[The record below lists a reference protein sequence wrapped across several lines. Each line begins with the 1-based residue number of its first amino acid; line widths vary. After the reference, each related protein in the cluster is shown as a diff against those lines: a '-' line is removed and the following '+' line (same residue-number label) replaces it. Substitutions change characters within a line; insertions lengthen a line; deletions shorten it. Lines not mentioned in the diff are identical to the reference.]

1 MNDLDKFNV
10 YSKRLNGMRTTD
22 ALYVSI
28 LERDGSQM
36 IA

>member
-1 MNDLDKFNV
+1 MNGLDKFDV

-28 LERDGSQM
+28 LEREGSQM